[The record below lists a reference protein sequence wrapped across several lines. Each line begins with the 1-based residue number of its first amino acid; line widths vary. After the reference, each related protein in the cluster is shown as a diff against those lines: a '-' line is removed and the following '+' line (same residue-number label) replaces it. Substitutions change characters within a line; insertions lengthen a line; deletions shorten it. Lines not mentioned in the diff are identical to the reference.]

1 MKITRIEAFLLA
13 YPLPEPMANSIVV
26 FRRREAL
33 LLRLTT
39 DTGIV
44 GWGESVASVHATAAY
59 VRARLA
65 PLILGQDPSATG
77 RLFSRMTA
85 TLGYDRRGVAMM
97 AISAID
103 MALHDAAAREREV
116 PVSALLGGA
125 LRDKL
130 FTYASG
136 PFLKE
141 GADPYRAMPSETET
155 LLHQGYRALKPR
167 GGADPRGDGVAFPAM
182 RRQAGPDIAL
192 MVDINQGYTAR
203 AAVESAKRM
212 EAAEL
217 LWIEEPVPPDDIPG
231 YQVVSAAV
239 GVAIS
244 GGEALGSLAS
254 YREFL
259 CAGTFAIA
267 QPDLGVCGGFTGL
280 SKVAAL
286 ADAFGVAVMPHVFGT
301 VVNHHAALQMT
312 AVLPAKRGGG
322 PAPFPYMEVDVT
334 YNPLLSL
341 LGTIRPMSD
350 GTLAVPDI
358 PGLGFDLDPA
368 RLEPWI
374 TDRWCEEI
382 R

>member
-1 MKITRIEAFLLA
+1 MKIKRIEAFLLA
-13 YPLPEPMANSIVV
+13 YTLPEPMANSIVV
-26 FRRREAL
+26 FRQREAL
-33 LLRLTT
+33 LLRLTS
-39 DTGIV
+39 DTGVV

-65 PLILGQDPSATG
+65 PLVLGQDPAATG

-85 TLGYDRRGVAMM
+85 ILGYDRRGVAMM
-97 AISAID
+97 AISALD

-116 PVSALLGGA
+116 PISALLGGP
-125 LRDKL
+125 LRDQV

-136 PFLKE
+136 PFLRE
-141 GADPYRAMPSETET
+141 GADPYRAMPGETDT
-155 LLHQGYRALKPR
+155 LLRQGYRALKPR
-167 GGADPRGDGVAFPAM
+167 GGASPRGDGLAFSAM
-182 RRQAGPDIAL
+182 RQQAGPDIAL

-203 AAVESAKRM
+203 AAIEAAKRM

-217 LWIEEPVPPDDIPG
+217 LWIEEPVPPEDIPG

-244 GGEALGSLAS
+244 GGEALASLAA

-267 QPDLGVCGGFTGL
+267 QPDLGVCGGFTGMAR
-280 SKVAAL
+280 VAAL
-286 ADAFGVAVMPHVFGT
+286 AEAFGVPVMPHVFGT
-301 VVNHHAALQMT
+301 VVNHHAALQMA
-312 AVLPAKRGGG
+312 AVLPGKRGGG

-334 YNPLLSL
+334 YNPLLSV
-341 LGTIRPMSD
+341 LGTIRPGSD
-350 GTLAVPDI
+350 GTLAVPDT

-374 TDRWCEEI
+374 RDRWFEEL
-382 R
+382 